1 MPASHQRT
9 ETPPKCDGNENV
21 MPRSAP
27 TTVARP
33 PKRSSKP
40 QVRRRELASIRSK
53 AKGTTTPPQSSF
65 LTEMV
70 QAPPQSSSHSLLVS
84 EAIALAVSK
93 GLRGGYIEFLR
104 SNTDESIKRSFDEV
118 KKELTNRQ
126 SFLKSAT
133 SVVRYLQAARILY
146 NRLDWKKRRKY
157 EYAARERA
165 RAEHASQLKE
175 KGVDDDMPLFV
186 NESSADR
193 NACEETLS
201 KNACHMPPSE
211 YLFKDKK
218 SLQDFKRY
226 EAFKSRKIYCPL
238 CPTTASD
245 RLTSAVHYQFH
256 MNFATLIMVC
266 TDCGSQLLVR
276 SSFIGESSIS
286 HWSEIIN
293 FHTQLMFPQMLHNAE
308 KVVPLIVYSQ
318 EDFTPKLRLRIQAMT
333 PVVKGVRTD
342 CPHCGKCD
350 FDTVEALES
359 HFLSHEES
367 PKKCC
372 SECGMQF
379 SQEGFYREHLLSHL
393 GTKACYLAVHLSRI
407 CTFITQHVDACESV
421 TVKKKVNRRGRKRKA
436 GPAYKKD
443 PDEVEDDPLP
453 TDETALK
460 LRRLLGDSF
469 DPENV
474 LRVNSFCYTA
484 INSKDESEESSAP
497 YNLHSAEFHCLVED
511 SLSGPGTKVLMCR
524 RCHCLCLGVKTVQ
537 AHLARC
543 CPELQCDENNS
554 VPYDLENGLL
564 VFCVYAGK
572 GVPNTRIS
580 CWECSSTVCSV
591 LGLRIHMVVDHGI
604 FMRVEEDMS
613 ASTELMT
620 GLPPFF
626 TATTRAINKEI
637 GLTENGSLP
646 VNLEERRKEA
656 LLKKIRSNQT
666 VSADGTPQFRPPSS
680 TSSIA
685 STTKVQTSNANA
697 PHSARVSSP
706 PLVLLDEAPPP
717 SVQILDYMD
726 YMEPHSVQIL
736 DGQKRLSPVN
746 VSSRPTEVTI
756 DENNAENKKRS
767 LDSTNAL
774 DNGGISGVE
783 DIQVFE
789 VSGIS
794 ADVYNQG
801 DPCNA
806 TTTEVTHVGD
816 PEGNNECVLL
826 VRPTLFLAGH
836 A

>member
-1 MPASHQRT
+1 MPEAKKTSEAAEKIMDSITRNTSSEDVTSTVHSREDNRNPHVIAESKLEAVLLPLSEIQT
-9 ETPPKCDGNENV
+9 LAEK
-21 MPRSAP
+21 PRSAP

-245 RLTSAVHYQFH
+245 RLTSAVHYQGHMLEHHSCAHLFACHFCGLVFPSLEALKAHDGCEEFAAALVQRIISSGEVEFH

-293 FHTQLMFPQMLHNAE
+293 FHMLHNAE

-407 CTFITQHVDACESV
+407 CTFITGGVPSCGPNLTAGGGVIYGGVSSAVFSSKLRLQHVDACESV

-460 LRRLLGDSF
+460 LRRLL
-469 DPENV
+469 
-474 LRVNSFCYTA
+474 
-484 INSKDESEESSAP
+484 
-497 YNLHSAEFHCLVED
+497 
-511 SLSGPGTKVLMCR
+511 
-524 RCHCLCLGVKTVQ
+524 
-537 AHLARC
+537 
-543 CPELQCDENNS
+543 
-554 VPYDLENGLL
+554 
-564 VFCVYAGK
+564 
-572 GVPNTRIS
+572 
-580 CWECSSTVCSV
+580 
-591 LGLRIHMVVDHGI
+591 
-604 FMRVEEDMS
+604 
-613 ASTELMT
+613 
-620 GLPPFF
+620 
-626 TATTRAINKEI
+626 
-637 GLTENGSLP
+637 
-646 VNLEERRKEA
+646 
-656 LLKKIRSNQT
+656 T

-801 DPCNA
+801 ADVV
-806 TTTEVTHVGD
+806 E
-816 PEGNNECVLL
+816 LIL
-826 VRPTLFLAGH
+826 
-836 A
+836 